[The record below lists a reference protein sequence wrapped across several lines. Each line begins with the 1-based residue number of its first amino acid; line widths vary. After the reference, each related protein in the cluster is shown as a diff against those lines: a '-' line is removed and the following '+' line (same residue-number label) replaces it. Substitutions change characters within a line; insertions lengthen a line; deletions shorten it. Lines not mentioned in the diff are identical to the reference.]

1 MQRKVRRFASL
12 AVAGAMALGAASC
25 GGDDD
30 DDTATATTGEA
41 EDASATTAGGEDAS
55 ATTAGGEDA
64 SATTAGG
71 EDASETTAGGE
82 GDSGG
87 GSAEAEAAAAEIEPF
102 LQPATSINIDVP
114 LDSAPPEDIT
124 VAFMEAGF
132 EGVQV
137 ITPGFREATE
147 ALGWELVVIPYD
159 VADPQTMNSAV
170 QQAVDQGVDYMAFTG
185 QPTASYASALEAAAA
200 AGIPMVQMD
209 VAEEPDAEGVLACI
223 ACDSMLNEWG
233 RLLGNWIIADS
244 DGQANAVYFTIPE
257 FTSLIPEGESF
268 QQTMEEGCADC
279 TVEVLE
285 STIQSFTAGGLV
297 GEITSYLQSHPDTD
311 YVYYAF
317 SQMATGA
324 PEALESAGL
333 AEGVKLVMP
342 AHELTG
348 IQGIVDGKVAAGVT
362 LPVEGHAWY
371 AVDAM
376 ARDSLGMDV
385 GPTQEA
391 LMPMEIWTPE
401 NVPTPAALWNGP
413 EGYQDLFKE
422 LWQVN

>member
-1 MQRKVRRFASL
+1 M
-12 AVAGAMALGAASC
+12 
-25 GGDDD
+25 
-30 DDTATATTGEA
+30 
-41 EDASATTAGGEDAS
+41 
-55 ATTAGGEDA
+55 
-64 SATTAGG
+64 
-71 EDASETTAGGE
+71 
-82 GDSGG
+82 
-87 GSAEAEAAAAEIEPF
+87 
-102 LQPATSINIDVP
+102 
-114 LDSAPPEDIT
+114 
-124 VAFMEAGF
+124 
-132 EGVQV
+132 
-137 ITPGFREATE
+137 
-147 ALGWELVVIPYD
+147 IPYD

-185 QPTASYASALEAAAA
+185 QPYGSYASALAAAAA

-268 QQTMEEGCADC
+268 QQTMEEGCPEC
-279 TVEVLE
+279 TTEVLE
-285 STIQSFTAGGLV
+285 STIQSFTTGGLV

-333 AEGVKLVMP
+333 AEGRQVGDASTRADRHPGHRRRQGRGWSHVARRGSRLVRRRR
-342 AHELTG
+342 
-348 IQGIVDGKVAAGVT
+348 DG
-362 LPVEGHAWY
+362 
-371 AVDAM
+371 
-376 ARDSLGMDV
+376 ARQPRHGRR
-385 GPTQEA
+385 PTQEA